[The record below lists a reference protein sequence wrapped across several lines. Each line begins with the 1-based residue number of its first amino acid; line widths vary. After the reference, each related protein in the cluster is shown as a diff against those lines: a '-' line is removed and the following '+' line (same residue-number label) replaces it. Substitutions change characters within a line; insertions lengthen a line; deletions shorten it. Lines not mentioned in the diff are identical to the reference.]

1 MSSNPSNTPPPPT
14 IPPVSS
20 QSSTPQSSAQSST
33 PQTNAPIQIKKE
45 MTTANGYRLP
55 EVNTLLHAT
64 KLSIVEDKPIL
75 MDYWTGSLDKSVLIG
90 IKENKE
96 KLLVKSEDEY
106 TSPVAR
112 IFKVGKEY
120 IIITENSIY
129 IVDTGIP
136 TKPISD

>member
-1 MSSNPSNTPPPPT
+1 MSSQPSNTPPPTPPT
-14 IPPVSS
+14 LATKPTSS
-20 QSSTPQSSAQSST
+20 SSVPNNSQ
-33 PQTNAPIQIKKE
+33 IQIKKE
-45 MTTANGYRLP
+45 ITTDNGYRLP

-90 IKENKE
+90 VKEDKE

-106 TSPVAR
+106 TSPISR

-136 TKPISD
+136 TKPIST